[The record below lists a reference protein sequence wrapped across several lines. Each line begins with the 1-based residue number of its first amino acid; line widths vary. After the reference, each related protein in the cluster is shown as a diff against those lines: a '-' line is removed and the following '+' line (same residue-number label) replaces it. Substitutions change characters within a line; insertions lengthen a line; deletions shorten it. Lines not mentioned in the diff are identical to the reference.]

1 MIKFLVLKMI
11 NFIIS
16 LGQNGK

>member
-1 MIKFLVLKMI
+1 MIKFLLLKMI